1 MTLNGMMKP
10 GYQRSVI
17 CTSPAAPVAGN
28 AIRCGLLTG
37 VAITDESKEGNAP
50 GYTSVDFGP
59 RSDMFSVTASAGAI
73 AQYDAIYLADG
84 SPTVLSNDS
93 TGYFFGIAMTA
104 IGSGL
109 TATIEVQHIPS
120 PGAGTLGAGTIGATN
135 LASNSV
141 IAAKISAGAVTK
153 TKLAGGF
160 LKTALLDGAV
170 AGDHTLAA
178 IAIGDELVTVI
189 HISTKAAI
197 ATMADITAE
206 FTVAAGKIT
215 NALGTDTTDDQLLV
229 MYLDLT

>member
-28 AIRCGLLTG
+28 AVRCGLLTG
-37 VAITDESKEGNAP
+37 VSITDESKEGNAT

-84 SPTVLSNDS
+84 APTVLSNDS

-104 IGSGL
+104 IASG

-120 PGAGTLGAGTIGATN
+120 PGAGTLGAGTVGATN

-141 IAAKISAGAVTK
+141 IAAKIATGAVTH

-160 LKTALLDGAV
+160 LKVAVIDGAA
-170 AGDHTLAA
+170 AGDHTVTG
-178 IAIGDELVTVI
+178 IAVGDELIAVL
-189 HISTKAAI
+189 HLSTKAAI
-197 ATMADITAE
+197 ATMDNLTSE

-229 MYLDLT
+229 MYLDLTA